1 MNSVEKSEWAERFQA
16 VTAKGDAASELGVPS
31 ASFGSDFSPPH
42 ITEAQSDIGWDLFKS
57 IDDTLRKVTNAF
69 IPNQHRA
76 GPAHPKSK
84 VVAKRAA
91 KLSPAAAAIANRDAL
106 EKASRAR
113 EAAHHGEG
121 LSEDEFSGEPE
132 KKGLPGWVMALLGIL
147 GIYVAAEVVNK
158 KATDKFVH
166 RLMP

>member
-1 MNSVEKSEWAERFQA
+1 MSNVEKSEWAERFQA

-31 ASFGSDFSPPH
+31 ASFGSDFAPPH
-42 ITEAQSDIGWDLFKS
+42 ITEVQSDIGWDLFKS

-113 EAAHHGEG
+113 EAAHHGEMN
-121 LSEDEFSGEPE
+121 LDDFAGEAP
-132 KKGLPGWVMALLGIL
+132 KTGMPGWVLALLGIL